1 MTIEYVP
8 VARPLGTTN
17 LICEELTAKS
27 PHAAPLMDTETPFN
41 SIGSAGARFAS
52 EALASATVTLAGA
65 RLTLAFARASSPA
78 AKPVGTY
85 GVGLGLTLGLGDGLG
100 DGLGVGL
107 ALGVGVGLATGTGS

>member
-1 MTIEYVP
+1 M
-8 VARPLGTTN
+8 GTTN
-17 LICEELTAKS
+17 LICEELKAKS

-41 SIGSAGARFAS
+41 SIGNAGARFDS
-52 EALASATVTLAGA
+52 EALESATVTLAGA
-65 RLTLAFARASSPA
+65 RLTLAFARASSPG

-107 ALGVGVGLATGTGS
+107 ALGVGVGLATGTAS